1 MSTSRHTLDGKV
13 INLRRGLAIYK
24 VKSSPYYR
32 VRVWIPSQRKRL
44 VKTTKCTNRIE
55 AIEVAEEFLNSLGTR
70 GYLNDVPQART
81 FQFFANKLL
90 NQERARGERGEIS
103 ARLWKTTKF
112 YLEHDH
118 WGVLKRFSNTD
129 VGSIQTK
136 HYHQYMDWVQETNR
150 SLTPATLNHIASVFN
165 KVLKIARQEG
175 AIENLPATPRIRR
188 KDNPRSFFRFAPLV
202 KPEDDEYQLIL
213 RTAKQMAVEGVRV
226 RDTTVTEEFYDFI
239 LFMAHSFLRPTES
252 EVYALRF
259 RDVVI
264 AEKPRRLVLNIRKGK
279 TGHRI
284 ANTMPAA
291 ATVFE
296 RLQKRHAEYGSDDYI
311 FLPQYKVRSTAK
323 TVFQRQFNA
332 MLERCDMKMDRYTN
346 EVRTVYSLRHTAICM
361 RIILS
366 EGKVNIF
373 NLAKNAGTSVD
384 QIERF
389 YARNLPLSSELAR
402 NLQTFGSGEE

>member
-1 MSTSRHTLDGKV
+1 MTSSRHTLDGKV
-13 INLRRGLAIYK
+13 ISIRRGLAIYK

-44 VKTTKCTNRIE
+44 VKTTKCTNRVE

-70 GYLNDVPQART
+70 GYLNEVSQSRT
-81 FQFFANKLL
+81 FEFFANKLL
-90 NQERARGERGEIS
+90 TQERLRGERGEIS
-103 ARLWKTTKF
+103 SRLWKTTKF
-112 YLEHDH
+112 YLEHDD
-118 WGVLKRFSNTD
+118 WGVLKRFAKTD

-136 HYHQYMDWVQETNR
+136 HYHQYMDWVQGQNS
-150 SLTPATLNHIASVFN
+150 SLTPATLNHIASAFN
-165 KVLKIARQEG
+165 KVLKLARQEG
-175 AIENLPATPRIRR
+175 AIDNLPATPRVKRR
-188 KDNPRSFFRFAPLV
+188 DNPRSFFRFAPLV

-213 RTAKQMAVEGVRV
+213 RTAKQMAVERVRV
-226 RDTTVTEEFYDFI
+226 RDTVVTEEFYDFI
-239 LFMAHSFLRPTES
+239 LFMTHSFLRPTES

-259 RDVVI
+259 RDVVV
-264 AEKPRRLVLNIRKGK
+264 AEKPKRLVLNIRKGK

-291 ATVFE
+291 VTIFE
-296 RLQKRHAEYGSDDYI
+296 RIQKRHIECGADDYI

-332 MLERCDMKMDRYTN
+332 MLERSNLKDDHYTN

-389 YARNLPLSSELAR
+389 YARNLPLSSEMAR
-402 NLQTFGSGEE
+402 NLQTFGDGNK